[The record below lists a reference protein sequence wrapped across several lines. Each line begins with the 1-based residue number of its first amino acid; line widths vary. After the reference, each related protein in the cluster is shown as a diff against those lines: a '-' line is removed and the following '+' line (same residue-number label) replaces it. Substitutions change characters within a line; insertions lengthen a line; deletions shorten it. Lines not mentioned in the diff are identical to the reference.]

1 MPHPRRSVG
10 MVDDDADTL
19 LSGLD
24 PAQRAAVTSPEPLV
38 AVLAGA
44 GSGKTT
50 VLARRI
56 AHRVATGS
64 ASASHAVAITFTRE
78 AAAELRRRLRRLGL
92 RDQVTAGT
100 FHATAFGLL
109 RQHWADRGRRAPTV
123 VAERTRLVAEAATS
137 STARR
142 AIREIVGEIDWATA
156 RLVSPE
162 HYPEQARAR
171 HRRTHVPA
179 DVVAQVFADYQRL
192 KVKRG
197 VIDLD
202 DLLSLCLAAGRD
214 DSSFVDV
221 VRWRFRHLHVDE
233 AQDLN
238 PLQLA
243 VLDQWSGP
251 RPDLFLVGDPC
262 QAIYGWNGADPA
274 ALTEVH
280 TRFPGVAIVRL
291 DTNYRSTPQVVAAGR
306 HVLRG
311 SGLADDLVSGRP
323 DGPRVRIVGYPDAA
337 HEAAGVAS
345 LVRQLRLPGARW
357 SSVAVLARTNAVA
370 AQLADALE
378 AANIPVRTRTRRD
391 PLDAVLAEAGAQTSH
406 HLLAAWAATVA
417 DEASGEIDE
426 THHRVAAA
434 VDTFI
439 DVTGGG
445 DGRTFVSWVKLTGAL
460 GDTSATTDAVEV
472 LTFHAAKGR
481 EWPAVV
487 VSGFEVGLVPHAG
500 ALGDAARAEEAR
512 LAYVA
517 VTRGAEQVVVTHATE
532 RDGRP
537 TGPSP
542 LLDGLDVG
550 DEPVTAPP
558 ARLVP
563 ARPVVEPVLAA
574 LDEWRAGA
582 ARAAAVP
589 PTVVCG
595 DQALR
600 RLAAARPTSVEA
612 VADVLGP
619 LAAQRFGPRIVEVVA
634 AAS

>member
-1 MPHPRRSVG
+1 MCHLRRSVG
-10 MVDDDADTL
+10 DVDDGTDAL
-19 LSGLD
+19 LAGLD
-24 PAQRAAVTSPEPLV
+24 PAQRRAVTSPEPVV

-64 ASASHAVAITFTRE
+64 ASASHSVAITFTRE

-109 RQHWADRGRRAPTV
+109 RQHWADQGRRAPTI
-123 VAERTRLVAEAATS
+123 VADRSRLVAEAARTG
-137 STARR
+137 AGRR
-142 AIREIVGEIDWATA
+142 AVRDLVGEIDWATA
-156 RLVSPE
+156 RLVPPE
-162 HYPEQARAR
+162 RYEEAARAAR
-171 HRRTHVPA
+171 RRTAVPA

-202 DLLSLCLAAGRD
+202 DLLSRCLAAGRD
-214 DSSFVDV
+214 DPTFVDV
-221 VRWRFRHLHVDE
+221 VRWRFRHVHVDE

-243 VLDQWSGP
+243 VLTQWTGQQ
-251 RPDLFLVGDPC
+251 PDLFLVGDPC
-262 QAIYGWNGADPA
+262 QAIYGWNGSDPA

-280 TRFPGVAIVRL
+280 VRFPGVAIVRL

-323 DGPRVRIVGYPDAA
+323 DGPAVRVVGYPDAPS
-337 HEAAGVAS
+337 EAGGIVQI
-345 LVRQLRLPGARW
+345 VRRLRTPGASW

-378 AANIPVRTRTRRD
+378 AANIPVRTRSRRD
-391 PLDAVLAEAGAQTSH
+391 PIDTALAEAGAQTGTH
-406 HLLAAWAATVA
+406 ELAAWAASVTDEPSGGA
-417 DEASGEIDE
+417 DDARR
-426 THHRVAAA
+426 RVAAA

-445 DGRTFVSWVKLTGAL
+445 DGRTFVSWVVLTGAL
-460 GDTSATTDAVEV
+460 GDGAGPTDAVDV

-481 EWPAVV
+481 EWSAVV
-487 VSGFEVGLVPHAG
+487 VGGFEVGLVPHAG
-500 ALGDAARAEEAR
+500 ALDPAARAEEAR

-517 VTRGAEQVVVTHATE
+517 ITRGAEQVVVTHTAE

-542 LLDGLDVG
+542 LLEGFEVT
-550 DEPVTAPP
+550 DEAVVAPP
-558 ARLVP
+558 TRLVAP
-563 ARPVVEPVLAA
+563 RPTVEPVLQA

-589 PTVVCG
+589 PAVVCG
-595 DQALR
+595 DDALR
-600 RLAAARPTSVEA
+600 RLAAARPTTVEA

-619 LAAQRFGPRIVEVVA
+619 LAARRFGPRIVEVVA

>member
-1 MPHPRRSVG
+1 MDHG
-10 MVDDDADTL
+10 VDAL
-19 LSGLD
+19 LAGLD
-24 PAQRAAVTSPEPLV
+24 PAQRLAVTSPEPVV

-64 ASASHAVAITFTRE
+64 AAAAHTVAITFTRE

-109 RQHWADRGRRAPTV
+109 RQHWSDRGRRPPTV
-123 VAERTRLVAEAATS
+123 VADRARLVAEAA
-137 STARR
+137 STGAGRR
-142 AIREIVGEIDWATA
+142 AVRELVAEIDWATA
-156 RLVSPE
+156 RLVPPE
-162 HYPEQARAR
+162 RYEELAGAAN
-171 HRRTHVPA
+171 RRTAVAPG
-179 DVVAQVFADYQRL
+179 VVAQVFADYQRL
-192 KVKRG
+192 KLKRG

-202 DLLSLCLAAGRD
+202 DLLVRCLAAGRD
-214 DSSFVDV
+214 DPTFVDV
-221 VRWRFRHLHVDE
+221 VRWRFRHVHVDE

-243 VLDQWSGP
+243 VLTQWTGQE
-251 RPDLFLVGDPC
+251 PDLFLVGDPC

-280 TRFPGVAIVRL
+280 ARFPGVAIVRL

-311 SGLADDLVSGRP
+311 SGLADELVSGRP
-323 DGPRVRIVGYPDAA
+323 DGPPVRIVGYPDAA
-337 HEAAGVAS
+337 GEARGVVQI
-345 LVRQLRLPGARW
+345 VRQLRAPGASW

-378 AANIPVRTRTRRD
+378 AANIPVRTRSRRD
-391 PLDAVLAEAGAQTSH
+391 PLDTALAEAGAQTSIH
-406 HLLAAWAATVA
+406 ELAAWAAAVA
-417 DEASGEIDE
+417 DDTSVDTDE
-426 THHRVAAA
+426 PRRRVAAA

-445 DGRTFVSWVKLTGAL
+445 DGRTFVSWVALTGAL
-460 GDTSATTDAVEV
+460 GDRPGPIDAVDV

-487 VSGFEVGLVPHAG
+487 VCGFEVGLVPHAG
-500 ALGDAARAEEAR
+500 ALDPSTRAEEAR

-517 VTRGAEQVVVTHATE
+517 ITRGAEQVVVTYAAE

-537 TGPSP
+537 AGPSP
-542 LLDGLDVG
+542 LLDGFEVA
-550 DEPVTAPP
+550 DEPVVAPP
-558 ARLVP
+558 PRLVTP
-563 ARPVVEPVLAA
+563 RPPVEPVLLA
-574 LDEWRAGA
+574 LDAWRAGA

-589 PTVVCG
+589 PAVVCG
-595 DQALR
+595 DEALR
-600 RLAAARPTSVEA
+600 RLAAARPTTVEA

-619 LAAQRFGPRIVEVVA
+619 LAARRFGPRIVEVVA
-634 AAS
+634 ASS